1 MDTRTLE
8 SSDFREADQ
17 RRMNKWGACNS
28 VHNYCEESFPH
39 LNP

>member
-8 SSDFREADQ
+8 NSDLREAGQ

-28 VHNYCEESFPH
+28 VHNYCEVSFPH